1 MLVGKVT
8 FRGVEAPQ
16 PQPQTPEQTKVS
28 FQGQEID
35 EEKSDAAKYMIG
47 TAALA
52 GVVALGIAGYK
63 GHLGKGIQKFLGGA
77 EKSAKDAGK
86 AVEKEG
92 AKVAE
97 DTTGVAEKS
106 SQKVEKLT
114 EEELNN
120 ILNKSVK
127 EEVSKE
133 EVIKAFYAKYPDEPG
148 VFSDILMDCVKS
160 LDRPN
165 TTKKISDAIEMYMEK
180 IKSAEFAQRMIENWP

>member
-1 MLVGKVT
+1 MSVGKVT

-16 PQPQTPEQTKVS
+16 PQPQPPEQTKVS
-28 FQGQEID
+28 FQGQEVD
-35 EEKSDAAKYMIG
+35 EEKSNAAKYMIG
-47 TAALA
+47 AAALA
-52 GVVALGIAGYK
+52 GVVALVIAGYK
-63 GHLGKGIQKFLGGA
+63 GHLGEGIQKFLGGA

-86 AVEKEG
+86 AIEKEG

-97 DTTGVAEKS
+97 DTAGVAEKS

-127 EEVSKE
+127 EEVSEE

-148 VFSDILMDCVKS
+148 VFTKILMDCIKS
-160 LDRPN
+160 LDTPKS
-165 TTKKISDAIEMYMEK
+165 TKKVSDAIEMYMEK
-180 IKSAEFAQRMIENWP
+180 IESAKFAQRMVENWP